1 LLRLGAVIV
10 TFADKVLNLS
20 TWYCAVHWLDAF
32 GAPILVAELSPS
44 VLVRVSALAVKDAE
58 VSANDPEIAMSR

>member
-1 LLRLGAVIV
+1 MLRLGAVIV
-10 TFADKVLNLS
+10 TFAAKELSLS
-20 TWYCAVHWLDAF
+20 TWYCAVV
-32 GAPILVAELSPS
+32 APMLVAELSPN